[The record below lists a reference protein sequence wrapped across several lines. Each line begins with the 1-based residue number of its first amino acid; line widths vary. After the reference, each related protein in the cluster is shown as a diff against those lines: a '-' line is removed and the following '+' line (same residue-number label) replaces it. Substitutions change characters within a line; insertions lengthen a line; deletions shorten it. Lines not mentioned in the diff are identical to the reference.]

1 VTYRGT
7 QPIAKVELNFTMD
20 GGAWQT
26 RAWKTVPATVGP
38 TGGRAEIGV
47 PPGAK
52 VSYFNVVD
60 DQGQVVSSEHVEL

>member
-1 VTYRGT
+1 
-7 QPIAKVELNFTMD
+7 MD

-38 TGGRAEIGV
+38 KGGRAEIAV

-52 VSYFNVVD
+52 VYYFNVVD
-60 DQGQVVSSEHVEL
+60 DQGLVVSSEHVGD